1 MTTITVSNV
10 ADGWIILILM
20 AGFLSVISTIRTAA
34 NRIVAAIQAG
44 PIKKPEPP
52 EQTFLGHYQP
62 TPPPPTTPAP
72 PPPDTTTQPSP
83 WRAAGPAKKLPPR
96 PLPDPPEDDERA
108 KLRRRMNGY

>member
-62 TPPPPTTPAP
+62 TPPPPTRSTPIKVIPALHAAR
-72 PPPDTTTQPSP
+72 P
-83 WRAAGPAKKLPPR
+83 WTCRGPGAILTIR
-96 PLPDPPEDDERA
+96 
-108 KLRRRMNGY
+108 